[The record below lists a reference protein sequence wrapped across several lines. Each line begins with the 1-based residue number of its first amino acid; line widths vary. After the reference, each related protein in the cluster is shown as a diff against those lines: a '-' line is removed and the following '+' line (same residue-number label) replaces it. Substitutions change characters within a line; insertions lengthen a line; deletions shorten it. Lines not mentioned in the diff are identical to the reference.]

1 MNGDKVC
8 TLVFLRK
15 NDEILLAMKKRGFG
29 TGHWNGAGG
38 KIELGE
44 TVEQAMIRE
53 TQEEIEVTPTKYEKV
68 AEHNFLMDVN
78 TQNPYH
84 IYVHAFI
91 AHEWEGEPSET
102 EEMAPKWFNIDEIPY
117 DSMWEDDPIWLPLVL
132 EGKKVIGKY
141 TFNSNNKMITHEV
154 KEVDTLP
161 GIIPSKPVNI
171 ERIL

>member
-1 MNGDKVC
+1 MNKVC
-8 TLVFLRK
+8 TLLFLRK
-15 NDEILLAMKKRGFG
+15 GDEILLAMKKRGFG
-29 TGHWNGAGG
+29 IGHWNGAGG

-53 TQEEIEVTPTKYEKV
+53 TQEEIEVTPTTYEKV

-78 TQNPYH
+78 TQKPYH

-102 EEMAPKWFNIDEIPY
+102 EEMAPKWFSINEIPY
-117 DSMWEDDPIWLPLVL
+117 DSMWEDDPIWLPLIL
-132 EGKKVIGKY
+132 DGKKVIGEY
-141 TFNSNNKMITHEV
+141 TFDSDNKMLTHKVEEV
-154 KEVDTLP
+154 NTLP
-161 GIIPSKPVNI
+161 GIIPSKPTKV